1 MNAIPDPVVAAWRER
16 RFAVVFRSGGRRELR
31 SVMVALTAAEREQVL
46 ALAQTYHPLDYG
58 GRRLGSGHAGTQY
71 GDMLGAAVATL
82 HPERVAA
89 SRTNYETVTAFRR
102 AFRPGRDPLA
112 TRRPWYWSAARR
124 EVAHIIARGGATVAA
139 AAHIL
144 GELSGAATAKLSYPE
159 KAAFVAGVAG
169 V

>member
-1 MNAIPDPVVAAWRER
+1 MIAIPDPVVAAWRAR

-31 SVMVALTAAEREQVL
+31 PVMVALTAAEREQVL

-58 GRRLGSGHAGTQY
+58 GRRRGSGYAGQQY
-71 GDMLGAAVATL
+71 GDMLGAATAAL
-82 HPERVAA
+82 HPEWAA
-89 SRTNYETVTAFRR
+89 VSRIDYETGTAFRR
-102 AFRPGRDPLA
+102 TFRPGRDPLA
-112 TRRPWYWSAARR
+112 SRREWYWSAARR
-124 EVAHIIARGGATVAA
+124 EVARIIARGGPTVAA

-144 GELSGAATAKLSYPE
+144 GKLSSAATAKLSYPE